1 MLDNN
6 MIILHNLRTDL
17 FLMIICNFKQEY
29 LIMDITAIPWQM
41 ILLCGL
47 SLCVG
52 WGIRGNFGHEYGAAI
67 AGALAA
73 MAIVLLSGREDW
85 LRYIHFFALFGA
97 IGWSFGGSISY
108 MMVVGYTHSSH
119 TPTVL
124 YGFANLFVIGFLWAA
139 LGGAGTALP
148 AFFTE
153 SIPNQS
159 SSLLPVLFVP
169 MCAIFIGWSLQAV
182 VVDLIFAPKRMQRHE
197 SPLYWY
203 DSDWLAALVAI
214 VAAVIV
220 IIIRGRIDMG
230 TSLILYLGVGWF
242 VGFLLL
248 VNVLKLRMTPPRG
261 DNWAGCVGMVV
272 GMLAY
277 SWQYK
282 LDGLAFVTLMSGFT
296 GGVAFSFGQLLKLI
310 GIKTGLQTNW
320 HSVME
325 QLQGLLFGVG
335 IVITFGLILNRT
347 PTLDLN
353 PTFPRWIEMFTVF
366 CVLIVLTYL
375 NYRKAGQT
383 WVDSIDSLPERMFG
397 LPVIGWLRHSR
408 GWIGW
413 FELFYFALSIML
425 IVVLAVNL
433 RDPISFISLQWMGK
447 GQLLY
452 LVFLWWVVVIN
463 FERALVNFSPGRMI
477 TEGTIILNAVICTVV
492 MAISAKVVPKQFG
505 SVSSFSEWIWTVSIW
520 GIVVM
525 VGTTF
530 CFLGYKALT
539 LWKTTRPWSITTY
552 PFWRGIKRT

>member
-1 MLDNN
+1 MAND
-6 MIILHNLRTDL
+6 IIV
-17 FLMIICNFKQEY
+17 
-29 LIMDITAIPWQM
+29 
-41 ILLCGL
+41 CGF

-67 AGALAA
+67 PGALAA

-85 LRYIHFFALFGA
+85 LRYIHYFALFGA
-97 IGWSFGGSISY
+97 LGWSFGGSMSY

-119 TPTVL
+119 ARTVL

-148 AFFTE
+148 AFLIETTQG
-153 SIPNQS
+153 QS
-159 SSLLPVLFVP
+159 HTLLPVFFP
-169 MCAIFIGWSLQAV
+169 AICLVFIGWSLQAV
-182 VVDLIFAPKRMQRHE
+182 IVDLIFAPKRMQRHE

-214 VAAVIV
+214 VAALIV
-220 IIIRGRIDMG
+220 IIYRGQIDMA
-230 TSLILYLGVGWF
+230 TALILYLGVGWF

-261 DNWAGCVGMVV
+261 DNWSGCVGMVV

-277 SWQYK
+277 CWQYK
-282 LDGLAFVTLMSGFT
+282 LGGVAYVTLMSGFA

-335 IVITFGLILNRT
+335 IALTFTLILNRT
-347 PTLDLN
+347 PPLETE
-353 PTFPRWIEMFTVF
+353 PTFPRWIEMFAVF
-366 CVLIVLTYL
+366 CVLIALTYL

-383 WVDSIDSLPERMFG
+383 WVDSIDSLLERMFG
-397 LPVIGWLRHSR
+397 LPVIGWFRHSR

-413 FELFYFALSIML
+413 FELFYIGLSIML
-425 IVVLAVNL
+425 ITVLVVNL
-433 RDPISFISLQWMGK
+433 RNPIPFISTHWMGK

-477 TEGTIILNAVICTVV
+477 TEGVIILNAIICTIIV
-492 MAISAKVVPKQFG
+492 ATGANAVPKQTG
-505 SVSSFSEWIWTVSIW
+505 NVASFSEWITTVSIW
-520 GIVVM
+520 GIIVM

-530 CFLGYKALT
+530 AFWGLKHLLYGKEHAPGASLHIRFGIDSNAPKEKPKAGE
-539 LWKTTRPWSITTY
+539 PH
-552 PFWRGIKRT
+552 P

>member
-1 MLDNN
+1 
-6 MIILHNLRTDL
+6 
-17 FLMIICNFKQEY
+17 
-29 LIMDITAIPWQM
+29 MDITAIPWQM

-67 AGALAA
+67 PGALAA

-85 LRYIHFFALFGA
+85 LRYIHYFALFGA
-97 IGWSFGGSISY
+97 IGWSFGGSMSY
-108 MMVVGYTHSSH
+108 MMVVGYSHSSH
-119 TPTVL
+119 SPTVL

-148 AFFTE
+148 AFLTE
-153 SIPNQS
+153 INDGQS
-159 SSLLPVLFVP
+159 HTLLPVFFVP
-169 MCAIFIGWSLQAV
+169 ILAVFIGWSLQAV

-203 DSDWLAALVAI
+203 DTDWLAALVAI
-214 VAAVIV
+214 VAALIV
-220 IIIRGRIDMG
+220 IIFRGQIDMG
-230 TSLILYLGVGWF
+230 TSLILFLGVGWYI
-242 VGFLLL
+242 GFLLL
-248 VNVLKLRMTPPRG
+248 VNVFKLRMTPPRG

-277 SWQYK
+277 CWVYK
-282 LDGLAFVTLMSGFT
+282 LGGVAYVTLMAGFA

-310 GIKTGLQTNW
+310 GIKTGFSTNW

-325 QLQGLLFGVG
+325 QLQGLLFGLG
-335 IVITFGLILNRT
+335 IAITFGFILGRT
-347 PTLDLN
+347 PPLETE
-353 PTFPRWIEMFTVF
+353 PTFPRWIEIFAVF
-366 CVLIVLTYL
+366 CVLIALTYL

-383 WVDSIDSLPERMFG
+383 WVDVVDSLPERMFG
-397 LPVIGWLRHSR
+397 LPVIGWFRHSR

-413 FELFYFALSIML
+413 FELFYIALSIML
-425 IVVLAVNL
+425 ISVLAFNL
-433 RDPISFISLQWMGK
+433 DDSIPFISSDWLGK

-477 TEGTIILNAVICTVV
+477 TEGVITFNAVICTIILAVG
-492 MAISAKVVPKQFG
+492 ANVVPKQTGIVF
-505 SVSSFSEWIWTVSIW
+505 SYSEWITSVSIW

-525 VGTTF
+525 IGTSF
-530 CFLGYKALT
+530 A
-539 LWKTTRPWSITTY
+539 
-552 PFWRGIKRT
+552 FWGIKHILYGKPHAPGAALHIRFGKDSNAPKEKPKSGEPHP

>member
-1 MLDNN
+1 
-6 MIILHNLRTDL
+6 
-17 FLMIICNFKQEY
+17 
-29 LIMDITAIPWQM
+29 MDFTSIPWQM

-67 AGALAA
+67 PGALAA

-97 IGWSFGGSISY
+97 IGWSFGGSMSY

-119 TPTVL
+119 IPTVL

-148 AFFTE
+148 AFLVE
-153 SIPNQS
+153 YNQDKTI
-159 SSLLPVLFVP
+159 SLLPILFVP
-169 MCAIFIGWSLQAV
+169 MCAVFIGWSLQAV
-182 VVDLIFAPKRMQRHE
+182 VVDFIFAPKRMQRHE

-214 VAAVIV
+214 VATLLI
-220 IIIRGRIDMG
+220 IIIRGKIDMG

-248 VNVLKLRMTPPRG
+248 VNVFKLRMTPPRG
-261 DNWAGCVGMVV
+261 DNWAGCVGMVL

-277 SWQYK
+277 CWHYK
-282 LDGLAFVTLMSGFT
+282 LGGLAFVTLMSGFT
-296 GGVAFSFGQLLKLI
+296 GGIAFSFGQLLKLI

-325 QLQGLLFGVG
+325 QLQGLLFGIG
-335 IVITFGLILNRT
+335 LAITFGLILNRT
-347 PTLDLN
+347 PLLETA
-353 PTFPRWIEMFTVF
+353 PTFPRWIEMFS
-366 CVLIVLTYL
+366 VLCILIALTYL

-383 WVDSIDSLPERMFG
+383 WVDSVDSFPERMFG
-397 LPVIGWLRHSR
+397 LPVIGWFRHSR

-413 FELFYFALSIML
+413 FELFYIALSIML
-425 IVVLAVNL
+425 IAVLSVNL
-433 RDPISFISLQWMGK
+433 RNPIPFISTQWMGK

-452 LVFLWWVVVIN
+452 LVFLWWIVIIN
-463 FERALVNFSPGRMI
+463 FERALVNFSAGRLI
-477 TEGTIILNAVICTVV
+477 TEGVIILNAVICTIV
-492 MAISAKVVPKQFG
+492 MAISAQLVPQHIGSAFSFSDWIK
-505 SVSSFSEWIWTVSIW
+505 SVSMW
-520 GIVVM
+520 GLVVM
-525 VGTTF
+525 VLTTF
-530 CFLGYKALT
+530 A
-539 LWKTTRPWSITTY
+539 
-552 PFWRGIKRT
+552 FWGIKHLLYGTQHAPGASLHIRFGEDSNAPKEKPKAGEPHP